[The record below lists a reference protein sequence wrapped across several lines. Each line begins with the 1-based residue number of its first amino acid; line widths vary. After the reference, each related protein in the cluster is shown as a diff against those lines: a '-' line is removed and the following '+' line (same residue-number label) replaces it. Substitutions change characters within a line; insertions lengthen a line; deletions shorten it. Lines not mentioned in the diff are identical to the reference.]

1 MTSPDSIKRQI
12 IEGLYCE
19 ALVLTDEVRSAFR
32 SLAANQAADLGED
45 VALALTCEGM
55 RTTTRMMQAVAW
67 LLDQRAGLAG
77 TLSEWQLRR
86 RGRLHPCAQSDPE
99 SIALLNPEL
108 SDLIAAT
115 EQFHARLMRLDQ
127 GWRADHPKVQSD
139 FTAVL
144 RQRLG
149 LQAS

>member
-1 MTSPDSIKRQI
+1 MTSPDSIKRHI

-32 SLAANQAADLGED
+32 SLTAEPRTDLPED

-55 RTTTRMMQAVAW
+55 RTTTRMMQAVGW
-67 LLDQRAGLAG
+67 LLDQRACLAG
-77 TLSEWQLRR
+77 ELSELQLRR
-86 RGRLHPCAQSDPE
+86 SRLRPCAQSEPE
-99 SIALLNPEL
+99 RIALLDPGL

-127 GWRADHPKVQSD
+127 GWRAEHPRVQSD
-139 FTAVL
+139 LAGML
-144 RQRLG
+144 QQRLG